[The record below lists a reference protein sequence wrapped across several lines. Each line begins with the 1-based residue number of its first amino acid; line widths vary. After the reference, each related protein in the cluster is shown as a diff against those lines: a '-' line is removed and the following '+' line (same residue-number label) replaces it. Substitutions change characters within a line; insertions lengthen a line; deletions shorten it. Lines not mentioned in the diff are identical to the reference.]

1 MADKNGKIRVAWLS
15 FWQAHAAPAT
25 ELQFPGAGTIAK
37 ALEHPDLDVVAT
49 WDDHVGRGRDRSSR
63 LGLPFVEDLDEIL
76 ADQDIDGVMV
86 SAPTTQHAELITRAV
101 AAGKHVH
108 SAKVLAPTLAEART
122 IVAAADAAGV
132 VLVTDM
138 GWLSK
143 NYVLRTKE
151 LIDQGVIGELVNV
164 RVTHFHAMA
173 TFASPVDAMGYY
185 PDGHGFL
192 SKSEGAGGAL
202 VDMCHP
208 TYVTPVLCGGL
219 PTTAYARFGSTSGR
233 GDVEDNAVVV
243 YDYDDGPYALVE
255 ASWTTPPMT
264 TEIEANGTRG
274 TILYR
279 SVTGVPAAEMFTLT
293 TGQRTEP
300 AAIEPGPD
308 GESPI
313 DQWVN
318 NIRRG
323 TRPDENL
330 ARALD
335 LAVLNEAAYRSAAA
349 GSPVALSAI

>member
-1 MADKNGKIRVAWLS
+1 MADKGGKIRVAWLS
-15 FWQAHAAPAT
+15 FWQAHAAPAV

-37 ALEHPDLDVVAT
+37 ALDHPDIDIVAA
-49 WDDHVGRGRDRSSR
+49 WDDDLERGRARSNR
-63 LGLPFVEDLDEIL
+63 LGLPLVEDLDAIL
-76 ADQDIDGVMV
+76 ANHDIDGVMV
-86 SAPTTQHAELITRAV
+86 SAPTTQHVELITRAV

-108 SAKVLAPTLAEART
+108 SAKVLAPTLAEARQ

-132 VLVTDM
+132 ILVTDM
-138 GWLSK
+138 AWLSK
-143 NYVLRTKE
+143 NYLLRTKE
-151 LIDQGVIGELVNV
+151 LIDQGAIGELVNV

-173 TFASPVDAMGYY
+173 TFASPVDGMGYY

-192 SKSEGAGGAL
+192 SRSQGAGGAL

-208 TYVTPVLCGGL
+208 TYVTPILCGGL
-219 PTTAYARFGSTSGR
+219 PTTAFARFGSTSGR

-243 YDYDDGPYALVE
+243 YDYAGGPYALVE

-279 SVTGVPAAEMFTLT
+279 SVTGVPAAETFTLT
-293 TGQRTEP
+293 TGERNEP
-300 AAIEPGPD
+300 MEIEPGPD

-323 TRPDENL
+323 TRPDENV

-335 LAVLNEAAYRSAAA
+335 LALLNEAAYRSAAA
-349 GSPVALSAI
+349 GSPVALGAI